1 MPLLSLFLPK
11 AREMY
16 NSCSLLTVHRSL
28 LTVHRSLL
36 TVHCSLNLFG
46 YSLLKSYL
54 CRNQPLGSTT
64 RELKNPIILR
74 K

>member
-1 MPLLSLFLPK
+1 MPLSSLFLPM

-16 NSCSLLTVHRSL
+16 NSCSL